1 MRITIVVIL
10 CMCAIAVHAQ
20 DTVRVTLLFPTN
32 SDLLTAAHKQQIYQ
46 LFSLREDFS
55 GCTLT
60 IAGHCD
66 VTGSKTY
73 NDTLSKQRAQT
84 VADFVIAE
92 QNLPVQDISIVY
104 YGSAQPVADNNTS
117 SGRALNRR
125 VDIAMVCK
133 PGKSPSASVSDK
145 IKAGWPGQTIIQL
158 PEFSLQNQL
167 QLSDVLDTLSIG
179 SHLILRDINF
189 PLSTD
194 SLTPDVFPILDT
206 LAHILLRNPNM
217 QVRFEGHICCGN
229 AEGRIAGHPDAL
241 NLRNYRYSL
250 STDRAIAVFSY
261 LRLQGVPGVQMSYI
275 GLSGKN
281 KLIYPEI
288 TEADQMHNRRVEIVI
303 LSK

>member
-1 MRITIVVIL
+1 MRITIIVIL
-10 CMCAIAVHAQ
+10 WMCAIAVHAQ
-20 DTVRVTLLFPTN
+20 DTLRATLLFPTN
-32 SDLLTAAHKQQIYQ
+32 SDLLTSAHKQQINQ
-46 LFSLREDFS
+46 LLSQRENFS
-55 GCTLT
+55 GCK
-60 IAGHCD
+60 ISISGHCD
-66 VTGSKTY
+66 AIGSKTY

-84 VADFVIAE
+84 VANFLITE
-92 QNLPVQDISIVY
+92 QSLAAQDISILF
-104 YGSAQPVADNNTS
+104 YGFAQPVANNNS
-117 SGRALNRR
+117 YSGRALNRR
-125 VDIAMVCK
+125 VDITIVCK
-133 PGKSPSASVSDK
+133 PGKSPSAPVSNK
-145 IKAGWPGQTIIQL
+145 TKAGWPGQTIKQL

-167 QLSDVLDTLSIG
+167 QLSAVLDTLSIG

-241 NLRNYRYSL
+241 NLRNNRYSL

-261 LRLQGVPGVQMSYI
+261 LRLQGVPGAQMSYI